1 MLSFVLLSM
10 PVHAQTPAKAGP
22 YDAFVN
28 SSISKGK
35 PGLFFVDARTGLSNI
50 VVTNGVH
57 HTLLNNGVLF
67 QEIGTNAVKI
77 AYPDGRIE
85 AFSVIPTPDPKSN
98 ITWVVSAD
106 RKRIAWAVSLVQQ
119 PSLLSDLYTSSV
131 DGNDKKLALHTSSTK
146 GIDTFPLAVSND
158 GTKIYYARQ
167 GPDKLPYQLFPTSSD
182 VFSLDVSS
190 GVATELPG
198 KTDCACAIGFAPDV
212 NVYARLEAAQN
223 GFDIHQ
229 WNLGNKRDFTV
240 ASPGES
246 DKQAGNIL
254 ISSDGGLIVYT
265 SARGTPPAKGVPPER
280 YSLILVDAN
289 QKSQRI
295 LVNSLKLN
303 LRAVA
308 FEPGTQMAI
317 LVGANTD
324 GTYKLNLKDGSLL
337 QVSAYSWLGTLSN

>member
-1 MLSFVLLSM
+1 MTQRSISGFALMLSCVLLSM
-10 PVHAQTPAKAGP
+10 PVHAQTSAKAGP
-22 YDAFVN
+22 YDVFVN

-35 PGLFFVDARTGLSNI
+35 SGLFFVDARTGLSNI

-146 GIDTFPLAVSND
+146 GIDTFPLADSND

-167 GPDKLPYQLFPTSSD
+167 GPDKLLYQLFPTTTD
-182 VFSLDVSS
+182 LFSLAVPS
-190 GVATELPG
+190 GEATE
-198 KTDCACAIGFAPDV
+198 
-212 NVYARLEAAQN
+212 
-223 GFDIHQ
+223 
-229 WNLGNKRDFTV
+229 
-240 ASPGES
+240 
-246 DKQAGNIL
+246 
-254 ISSDGGLIVYT
+254 
-265 SARGTPPAKGVPPER
+265 
-280 YSLILVDAN
+280 
-289 QKSQRI
+289 
-295 LVNSLKLN
+295 
-303 LRAVA
+303 RA
-308 FEPGTQMAI
+308 
-317 LVGANTD
+317 
-324 GTYKLNLKDGSLL
+324 
-337 QVSAYSWLGTLSN
+337 

>member
-1 MLSFVLLSM
+1 MTQRFFSGLVVMLSFVLLSM
-10 PVHAQTPAKAGP
+10 PVHPQTEAKAGP
-22 YDAFVN
+22 YDVFVN

-50 VVTNGVH
+50 VVTNGLH

-67 QEIGTNAVKI
+67 QEIGTSAVKI
-77 AYPDGRIE
+77 AYPDGRME
-85 AFSVIPTPDPKSN
+85 PFTVIGAPDAKSN

-106 RKRIAWAVSLVQQ
+106 RKRIAWAVSLVQPQ
-119 PSLLSDLYTSSV
+119 SLLSDLYMSSV

-198 KTDCACAIGFAPDV
+198 KTDCACAIGFAPDA
-212 NVYARLEAAQN
+212 NIDARLEAAQN

-229 WNLGNKRDFTV
+229 WNLRNKRDFTV
-240 ASPGES
+240 TSPGES
-246 DKQAGNIL
+246 DKQAGNL
-254 ISSDGGLIVYT
+254 LTSSDG
-265 SARGTPPAKGVPPER
+265 
-280 YSLILVDAN
+280 
-289 QKSQRI
+289 
-295 LVNSLKLN
+295 
-303 LRAVA
+303 
-308 FEPGTQMAI
+308 
-317 LVGANTD
+317 
-324 GTYKLNLKDGSLL
+324 
-337 QVSAYSWLGTLSN
+337 